1 MSSKLKLTRES
12 TEQLDQLSSNLSL
25 RRNIVCRLAISASL
39 IDDVSPTIEMDDL
52 SGQEFNKSTILG
64 TDEQIFTV
72 LITQH
77 YGTRIPDEVFFS
89 KYVRAEIINGLS
101 KLSKLYRQTNS
112 PVVFMKKLS
121 QSDF

>member
-1 MSSKLKLTRES
+1 MSSKLKLTKES

-39 IDDVSPTIEMDDL
+39 VDDVPPAVNIDDI

-64 TDEQIFTV
+64 TDEQVFNA

-77 YGTRIPDEVFFS
+77 YGVRIPDDVFFS
-89 KYVRAEIINGLS
+89 KYVRAEIINGLD
-101 KLSKLYRQTNS
+101 KLSRLYRQTNS
-112 PVVFMKKLS
+112 PVDFLKKLS
-121 QSDF
+121 YESS